1 VDLPFRAMGRDATPS
16 VDVDINAP
24 RRLRSGA
31 IPSDP
36 PLSIP
41 KKRTAPPPVSF
52 GLPPGARIGPP
63 RGIPPTRPKP
73 VQRRGRSGEIDTSL
87 ETSLVND
94 PFNLS
99 ARTGMAI
106 FGVVLFIFNSLV
118 SAQPTP

>member
-1 VDLPFRAMGRDATPS
+1 MPFRVMGRDTTPP

-41 KKRTAPPPVSF
+41 KRRTAPPPVSF

-73 VQRRGRSGEIDTSL
+73 VQRRERSGETETNY
-87 ETSLVND
+87 ETSLAND

-99 ARTGMAI
+99 ARSGMAI
-106 FGVVLFIFNSLV
+106 FGVMLFIFNSLV
-118 SAQPTP
+118 WAQPTP